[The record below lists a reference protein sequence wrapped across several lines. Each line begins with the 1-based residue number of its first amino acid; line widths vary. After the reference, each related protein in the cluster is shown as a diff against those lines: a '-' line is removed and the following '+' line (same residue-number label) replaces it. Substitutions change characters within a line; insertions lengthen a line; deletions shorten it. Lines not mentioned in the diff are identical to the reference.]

1 MLAGWLAIGYAESS
15 AMINETNDARQIAG
29 EQRVG
34 DDDVED
40 RLLEAQRI
48 AAVTPATMAV
58 AVMVALGLF
67 LLV

>member
-1 MLAGWLAIGYAESS
+1 MAVGYAESS
-15 AMINETNDARQIAG
+15 AMINETNDPQQIAG
-29 EQRVG
+29 ARRAG

-40 RLLEAQRI
+40 RLLEAARI
-48 AAVTPATMAV
+48 AALTPATMAV